1 MENRSKRLLKS
12 LPLNK
17 NIELD
22 EEQQSAFEV
31 ITNSK
36 LTVLNGLAGTSK
48 TFTACYAALHKF
60 FKREVDR
67 ITIMRPMVGTEESK
81 TGILPGTIEEKME
94 PWLLPVLENM
104 YLIGGKQTVQK
115 MYSEGK
121 IRALPL
127 NFAQGNTFV
136 DEFVIVDESQN
147 CTKQQ
152 VTMIITR
159 LGLRSSMVFTGDPN
173 QIQLKAKSHSGLQ
186 RLMDINN
193 KVPSMDV
200 FTLTKNYRDPI
211 VREILEA
218 YEKDS

>member
-1 MENRSKRLLKS
+1 MENKSKRLLKS
-12 LPLNK
+12 LPLNR

-22 EEQQSAFEV
+22 EEQRDAFEV

-115 MYSEGK
+115 LSL
-121 IRALPL
+121 IH
-127 NFAQGNTFV
+127 
-136 DEFVIVDESQN
+136 I
-147 CTKQQ
+147 
-152 VTMIITR
+152 
-159 LGLRSSMVFTGDPN
+159 
-173 QIQLKAKSHSGLQ
+173 
-186 RLMDINN
+186 
-193 KVPSMDV
+193 
-200 FTLTKNYRDPI
+200 
-211 VREILEA
+211 
-218 YEKDS
+218 